1 MKSDDDKK
9 KKGVEGPSNGET
21 DGLDFER
28 LRLSQDFAASIGVK
42 REVLTVGVRKPDRL
56 WWIQTHPDEE
66 RRFTTAVLHLK
77 EDREMYLVDREL
89 WGDLAGEIMPVV
101 LILTV
106 NRQGV
111 VFFWPIRM
119 PGEDGRL
126 DQWNRSALAA
136 ADLAK
141 TKWVRVASNLGL
153 GAYDV
158 FSATNELPPP
168 VWPEMTLDALLRVA
182 FRDRFVDRR
191 DHPVLRKLRG
201 EI

>member
-1 MKSDDDKK
+1 MKSNGEKK
-9 KKGVEGPSNGET
+9 KEGVEGPSNGEA

-42 REVLTVGVRKPDRL
+42 REVLTVAVRKPDRL

-66 RRFTTAVLHLK
+66 RRFTTAVLNLK